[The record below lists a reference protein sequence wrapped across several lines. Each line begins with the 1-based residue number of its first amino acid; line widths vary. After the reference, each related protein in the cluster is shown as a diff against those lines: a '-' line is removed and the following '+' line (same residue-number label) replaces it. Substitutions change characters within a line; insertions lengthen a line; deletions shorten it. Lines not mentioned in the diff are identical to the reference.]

1 MICVLLKLYEC
12 TVLFFNDVVPL
23 GKISVFLWGQ
33 REKKVQTL
41 KCAQDKG
48 RKPVARVGIWIVNP
62 LRTAATAL

>member
-12 TVLFFNDVVPL
+12 TVLFVNDVVPP

-33 REKKVQTL
+33 KEKKVQTP

-48 RKPVARVGIWIVNP
+48 RKLVARVGIWIVNP
-62 LRTAATAL
+62 L